1 MYQSRIKTLE
11 EAHQILDKRID
22 GLEKTGV
29 FDDSQL
35 SDLKRQRLTLRDE
48 LARLRKL
55 QYENDYE
62 SIDYDDDR

>member
-11 EAHQILDKRID
+11 EAHQVLDKRID

-29 FDDSQL
+29 FDDSQM
-35 SDLKRQRLTLRDE
+35 SELKRQRLTLRDE

-55 QYENDYE
+55 QYEHDYE
-62 SIDYDDDR
+62 TIDYDDDR

>member
-11 EAHQILDKRID
+11 EAHQVLDKRID

-29 FDDSQL
+29 FDDSQM
-35 SDLKRQRLTLRDE
+35 SELKRQRLTLRDE

-55 QYENDYE
+55 QHEHDYE
-62 SIDYDDDR
+62 TIDYDDDR